1 MEFISNL
8 GITLI
13 SGAILGNIYG
23 LMALGLT
30 LIYGIGNIFNFTHGA
45 FFIWGAYLAWFLV
58 TKLQLNMFLSILISV
73 CGLFV
78 FGLIWEKW
86 VLKPKRQDF
95 VSIITIGLG
104 LMMILDS
111 MAHYLFDPTKKA
123 FPALVEGNVNLFF
136 VTRSLNE
143 LLNFLTAMAILVI
156 LWFFFSRTRL
166 GKAIRAVSEDHV
178 GASIIGINVDKIY
191 TMSFAMGIGL
201 AGLSGI
207 LLAPEVYIST
217 EAGGDALL
225 KAVIIVILGGLG
237 SVKGSMFAAFILGM
251 IESAVSMYVGM
262 FWVLPSWFFIMV
274 FILALRP
281 RGLYGTR

>member
-1 MEFISNL
+1 MEFINNL
-8 GITLI
+8 GITII
-13 SGAILGNIYG
+13 SGTILGNIYG

-45 FFIWGAYLAWFLV
+45 FFIWGAYLAWFLITQV
-58 TKLQLNMFLSILISV
+58 HLNMFLSILLSV
-73 CGLFV
+73 SCLFL

-123 FPALVEGNVNLFF
+123 LPPLVEGNVDLFF
-136 VTRSLNE
+136 VTRGMNE
-143 LLNFLTAMAILVI
+143 VVDFLIAMGILFM
-156 LWFFFSRTRL
+156 LWFFFAKTRL
-166 GKAIRAVSEDHV
+166 GMAIRAVSENNI
-178 GASIIGINVDKIY
+178 GASIIGIDVDKIY
-191 TMSFAMGIGL
+191 TLSFAIGISL

-217 EAGGDALL
+217 EVGGDALL

-237 SVKGSMFAAFILGM
+237 SVKGSMYAAFILGM
-251 IESAVSMYVGM
+251 IESAISMYVGM

-274 FILALRP
+274 LILAIRP